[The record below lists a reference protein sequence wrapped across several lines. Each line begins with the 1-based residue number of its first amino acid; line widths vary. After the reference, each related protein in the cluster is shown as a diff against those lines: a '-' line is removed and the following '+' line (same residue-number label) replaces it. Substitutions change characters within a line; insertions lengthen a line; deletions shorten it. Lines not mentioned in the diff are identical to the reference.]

1 MAEQQVASQGSVGS
15 PWDDPAWRAGA
26 VAWIDEA
33 LAGHGLTRTGPVE
46 PRIRPWSIV
55 AKVAT
60 GGEPV
65 WFKHNAPGAGYESP
79 LSAALGR
86 WAPGAVL
93 VPLAVDA
100 DRAWMLLP
108 DGGPTLRE
116 RLSEGDGGSGGR
128 SDRGVLAGW
137 ERLLAGYAELQV
149 GLVGR
154 VPEMIAMG
162 VPDLRPAELP
172 GALDGLLDEP
182 RVAAGVGA
190 DGDGA
195 GPARLRAFRPTFARW
210 CEELAATGVPASLDH
225 SDLHHNNVL
234 PRDGRFAFYDWGDS
248 AVAHPFTSLLVALRF
263 AALRFPDRADL
274 DRLRDAYLEPWS
286 RYGSAA
292 SLRAAVPLALRVGP
306 VGRAL
311 TWWRMFPEVGEAVL
325 REHAGSAGEWLRE
338 LLAPGD

>member
-1 MAEQQVASQGSVGS
+1 VAEQQVASQGSVGS
-15 PWDDPAWRAGA
+15 PWEDPAWRAGA

-100 DRAWMLLP
+100 DRSWTLLP

-116 RLSEGDGGSGGR
+116 WLANANDGAGDRDREALSR
-128 SDRGVLAGW
+128 W
-137 ERLLAGYAELQV
+137 ERLLALYSELQV
-149 GLVGR
+149 GLVER
-154 VPEMIAMG
+154 VPELVGMG
-162 VPDLRPAELP
+162 VPDLRPAALP
-172 GALDGLLDEP
+172 GALDRLLDEP
-182 RVAAGVGA
+182 RVAAALAG
-190 DGDGA
+190 GDRDDL
-195 GPARLRAFRPTFARW
+195 ARLRALRPAFAGW
-210 CEELAATGVPASLDH
+210 CDELAGTRIPASLDH

-234 PRDGRFAFYDWGDS
+234 PRDGRYAFYDWGDS

-263 AALRFPDRADL
+263 AGLRFGAADL
-274 DRLRDAYLEPWS
+274 DRLRDAYLEPWA
-286 RYGSAA
+286 RYGTAA
-292 SLRAAVPLALRVGP
+292 ELRAAVPLALRVGP

-311 TWWRMFPEVGEAVL
+311 TWWRMYPEVGEAVW
-325 REHAGSAGEWLRE
+325 REHAGSAGEWLGE
-338 LLAPGD
+338 LLAPDD